1 MKESTRAWIY
11 RILTPLSALVIAY
24 GVVDEQKAALW
35 VALAM
40 AVFSGGLA
48 IKNTSTTAEC

>member
-11 RILTPLSALVIAY
+11 RILTPLSALGIAY
-24 GVVDEQKAALW
+24 GVVDDQKAALW
-35 VALAM
+35 VAFGT

-48 IKNTSTTAEC
+48 IKNTSTSSEG